1 MLLRSHR
8 TLFTQISL
16 ASAEMALLME
26 LTMVL
31 KSAQL

>member
-1 MLLRSHR
+1 MLLPSHK

-16 ASAEMALLME
+16 ASAEIALLVE

-31 KSAQL
+31 KPAQL